1 MKTFRSSILSFDTL
15 NLEGWKAAGL
25 RNEILVAILLL
36 IGAELLARSVLAP
49 IGDYW
54 RYWEPEVA
62 VKIETYRAMVRKG
75 APPHILIV
83 GDSTGEFDIDPVGV
97 ADDSMSEGP
106 DVYNL
111 AWAANRAEAFRKCT
125 LPILA
130 KGPMSELVVVSLS
143 PDAFIESRASRQSEQ
158 AITSSSFC
166 KNLNGERSVADY
178 LYLARVRWAWPFLES
193 WWSGRKLPYAPNSG
207 GFAGLDRDF
216 GRVPARFA
224 DGRRLQTG
232 FRAAT
237 AHRSHSLSVECR
249 PSVQGISD
257 GFRSAGSGLRRG
269 AVSHQ
274 EELRRSESSEPR
286 GRPHLFASTRT
297 RYRIPE

>member
-36 IGAELLARSVLAP
+36 VGAELLARSALAP

-54 RYWEPEVA
+54 RYWEPEAA
-62 VKIETYRAMVRKG
+62 VKIEAYRAMVRKG
-75 APPHILIV
+75 VPPRILIV
-83 GDSTGEFDIDPVGV
+83 GDSTGEFDIDPTGV
-97 ADDSMSEGP
+97 ADDATFEGA

-111 AWAANRAEAFRKCT
+111 AWVGNRSEAFRRCT

-130 KGPMSELVVVSLS
+130 NGPISEVVV
-143 PDAFIESRASRQSEQ
+143 
-158 AITSSSFC
+158 
-166 KNLNGERSVADY
+166 V
-178 LYLARVRWAWPFLES
+178 
-193 WWSGRKLPYAPNSG
+193 
-207 GFAGLDRDF
+207 
-216 GRVPARFA
+216 
-224 DGRRLQTG
+224 
-232 FRAAT
+232 
-237 AHRSHSLSVECR
+237 
-249 PSVQGISD
+249 
-257 GFRSAGSGLRRG
+257 SAGSGLRRG

-274 EELRRSESSEPR
+274 EELCRSESSEPR